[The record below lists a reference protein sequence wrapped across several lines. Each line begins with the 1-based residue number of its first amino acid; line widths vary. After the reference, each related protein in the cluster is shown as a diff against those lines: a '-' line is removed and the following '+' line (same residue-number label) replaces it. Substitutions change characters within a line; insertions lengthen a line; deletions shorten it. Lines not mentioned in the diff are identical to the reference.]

1 MRRIPTL
8 LLLCSSLALAQ
19 PYDLLIAG
27 GRVLDGTGNP
37 AIYADVAIQAGN
49 REGGYLLCAGHRAET
64 KDQLLT
70 NKLLTVVIELIETM
84 ADALSK
90 DRDAAR
96 ESVRHARAT
105 LLSCVLEGHA
115 SVEVA
120 LMEPKERHAYRGGLA
135 PWQVRTL
142 TTYVDANL
150 NASLSCEMLARL
162 INLSVSYFARAFK
175 CTFGCSPH
183 AFLMRRRMERAQG
196 LMLKTNAPLA
206 HIALECGFADQA
218 HLSRRFLQFTGES
231 PASWRRARAIG
242 AG

>member
-1 MRRIPTL
+1 MDDQQMPCERDDT
-8 LLLCSSLALAQ
+8 SE
-19 PYDLLIAG
+19 
-27 GRVLDGTGNP
+27 RV
-37 AIYADVAIQAGN
+37 VAIQAGDK
-49 REGGYLLCAGHRAET
+49 GSGDLPCVGHHTEA

-70 NKLLTVVIELIETM
+70 NKLLTVVSELIETM

-90 DRDAAR
+90 DLEATR
-96 ESVRHARAT
+96 ECVRHARAT
-105 LLSCVLEGHA
+105 LLSCALDGDE
-115 SVEVA
+115 SVEVT
-120 LMEPKERHAYRGGLA
+120 MIEPNERHAYRGGLA

-142 TTYVDANL
+142 TTYIDANL
-150 NASLSCEMLARL
+150 NASLSCEVLARL
-162 INLSVSYFARAFK
+162 TNLSVSYFARAFK

-183 AFLMRRRMERAQG
+183 VFLMRRRMERAQG

-242 AG
+242 VG